1 MPEDRLLRCGQVLP
15 FQGPG
20 VSAWQSQGTLHDTQA
35 EGSFPV
41 GLCGSSVGGFRPVS
55 WHSQLPSGCPGR
67 RLPKSWGA
75 PAGAF
80 CSPALVSRPQQILP
94 CPRWFIPTV
103 PPARLGRRPRWDAGT
118 LTGGRCFSRSVPS
131 RTLCHSPRGG
141 GCSQTSHFYL
151 LCGQRALQGVT
162 CSCSVV
168 VILGFF
174 SSSDYLC
181 FYLLTDTFLFFPT

>member
-118 LTGGRCFSRSVPS
+118 LTGGRCFSRSGLFLRGPS
-131 RTLCHSPRGG
+131 VT
-141 GCSQTSHFYL
+141 
-151 LCGQRALQGVT
+151 ALEVAAAHRPHIST
-162 CSCSVV
+162 CSVV
-168 VILGFF
+168 SVHCRG
-174 SSSDYLC
+174 
-181 FYLLTDTFLFFPT
+181 